1 MTKELLFLF
10 SLVFLISCSADK
22 KPDENINAQTSHIV
36 TTIIARADITRLQKM
51 ISNPCDTFSYE
62 FPGLYPIIDTL
73 PNAFSDS
80 LIMDNYLKTLG
91 FKVSSSGHGNW
102 EGGPRIMTL
111 ELTKGDC
118 KCKVFKKYYYNDT
131 LADGKYN
138 LRVTEKV
145 VCNADNNA
153 VE

>member
-1 MTKELLFLF
+1 VTRKFLILL
-10 SLVFLISCSADK
+10 SLVFFINCSADK
-22 KPDENINAQTSHIV
+22 KTDSNNNAKSSYIV

-62 FPGLYPIIDTL
+62 FSGLYPILDTL

-80 LIMDNYLKTLG
+80 LIMDNYLKSLG
-91 FKVSSSGHGNW
+91 FKVSSTGHGNW
-102 EGGPRIMTL
+102 ENGPRVVTL
-111 ELTKGDC
+111 ELTKGNC
-118 KCKVFKKYYYNDT
+118 NCKVYKKYYYNDS
-131 LADGKYN
+131 LPDGTYN

>member
-1 MTKELLFLF
+1 MTKKYFFIL
-10 SLVFLISCSADK
+10 SSVFIIRCSGDK
-22 KPDENINAQTSHIV
+22 NSDKNNHVVTSHNV
-36 TTIIARADITRLQKM
+36 TTIIARADLKRLQKM

-62 FPGLYPIIDTL
+62 FTGLYSILDTL

-91 FKVSSSGHGNW
+91 FIVSSSGHGNW
-102 EGGPRIMTL
+102 EGGPRIITL

-118 KCKVFKKYYYNDT
+118 HCKVFKKYYYNDT
-131 LADGKYN
+131 LAGGKYN

-153 VE
+153 VD